1 MSGGG
6 QSRRSS
12 IDVLIRVRP
21 MRVELQEL
29 KSAWDISASTLR
41 EKGNPDSLFTFDH
54 VYGTDTTTQTLY
66 ERSVR
71 NSIITNV
78 VKGYNGTVLAYGQTG
93 SGKTYT
99 MLGGSVSGDY
109 SIPDGIVTLAVR
121 DLFSDIEQEQQ
132 RNPSMRVTVYVTM
145 VEIYNEQL
153 RDLLVPPGTATS
165 PLSIRENEHG
175 VYVHNAVK
183 RHVASARECV
193 QVIHTHAAARVC
205 ASTVMNEM
213 SSRSHCVVRIL
224 VERIVPLEDVSDF
237 VSVSSEEEG
246 ESGDGMRRKIVAA
259 LNLVDLAGSERV
271 AKTGSTG
278 VRRVEGGHINKSL
291 TILTTVISRLTEM
304 SGGGNGSSGATPT
317 FVPYRDSR
325 LTHLLKTAIG
335 GNSFTAVF
343 CCITPAVQHVDESR
357 STLQF
362 AARTKA
368 IKNKVSVN
376 EVADSKT
383 KLRMM
388 EAEIRRHKRMSL
400 ATTIYLWSKNVRIK
414 HLQEKLD
421 ELCHLGAVDPA
432 AAAATTVGGGG
443 GGGGGPY
450 TPRTTPNEQQRVI
463 IEELTRQNGVL
474 QQELAEA
481 REALERQLGPENKF
495 QAGTNVTAA
504 VAMGLADD
512 GEKQQLRADVR
523 DLEQMLKETLDE
535 KSAIQAS
542 MDELDNFCKE
552 LEEENAAHA
561 SANKKLQ
568 TTCQE
573 LQKLLDA
580 KEDADCAAKEEVN
593 LLKEQLSKTQS
604 NLLEKGRGDEY
615 LQQLTK
621 LHIEHQELQYA
632 HHQLQESHNREMN
645 EAGVEMG
652 ELRSKIDELED
663 EMAELR
669 EANKLQNS
677 YLWRL
682 LSVASIVSH
691 GKAVNGD
698 EITSTVR
705 GAQVDAAVKTLTTF
719 VQTSL
724 EKNPSSFGSHN
735 DVHATPPNC
744 KPQDE
749 HQQGSIGT
757 GGNKNDNSEDNTVLL
772 KRIDELQKQLLAKD
786 AQRDVIIDSKLKR
799 MQNLALRLHTNN
811 AAFVEELRQSYALCE
826 ELFRFVEKQP
836 KLAPKLAKAGIV
848 PMSFKEAID
857 RALQAKIP
865 AKPYGHN

>member
-21 MRVELQEL
+21 LRAELQEM

-66 ERSVR
+66 ECSVR
-71 NSIITNV
+71 NSIVTNV

-93 SGKTYT
+93 SGKSYT

-109 SIPDGIVTLAVR
+109 SSPDGIVTFAVR

-153 RDLLVPPGTATS
+153 RDLLVPPGAATS

-175 VYVHNAVK
+175 VYVHNAIK
-183 RHVASARECV
+183 RQVASARECV
-193 QVIHTHAAARVC
+193 QVIHTHAAARVS
-205 ASTVMNEM
+205 ASTAMNEM

-237 VSVSSEEEG
+237 FSMSSEEEG
-246 ESGDGMRRKIVAA
+246 ENGDGMRRKIVAA

-278 VRRVEGGHINKSL
+278 VRMVEGGHINKSL

-304 SGGGNGSSGATPT
+304 SGSGNGSSGATPT

-335 GNSFTAVF
+335 GNSLTAVF

-362 AARTKA
+362 AARAKA

-388 EAEIRRHKRMSL
+388 EAEIRRHKRMML

-414 HLQEKLD
+414 HLQEKLE
-421 ELCHLGAVDPA
+421 ELCHLGAADPA
-432 AAAATTVGGGG
+432 AAVAAAS
-443 GGGGGPY
+443 GGGPY
-450 TPRTTPNEQQRVI
+450 ALRTTPKEQQRVI

-481 REALERQLGPENKF
+481 REALERQLGPENKTL
-495 QAGTNVTAA
+495 AGIQVTAA

-573 LQKLLDA
+573 LRKLLDA
-580 KEDADCAAKEEVN
+580 KEGADCAAMEEVN

-632 HHQLQESHNREMN
+632 HHQLQERHNREMN

-652 ELRSKIDELED
+652 ELRRKIDELED

-669 EANKLQNS
+669 DANKLQNS

-682 LSVASIVSH
+682 LSVASVVSR
-691 GKAVNGD
+691 GKAVDGD

-724 EKNPSSFGSHN
+724 EKNPASFGSHN
-735 DVHATPPNC
+735 DVQLTPPNW

-749 HQQGSIGT
+749 HQQGIIGN

-811 AAFVEELRQSYALCE
+811 AAFVEELRRSYALCE

-836 KLAPKLAKAGIV
+836 KLAPKLAKAGLE
-848 PMSFKEAID
+848 PMSFKAAID
-857 RALQAKIP
+857 RALQSKIP
-865 AKPYGHN
+865 TKPYGHN